1 MMAVGCLMRSERYIE
16 VDYGWRGILGE
27 GFETI
32 ETTGTHDTILRE
44 PHIRRIAAEI
54 AKAS

>member
-1 MMAVGCLMRSERYIE
+1 MAVGCLIRSERYIE
-16 VDYGWRGILGE
+16 VDCGWRGTLGE

-44 PHIRRIAAEI
+44 HHIRRIAAEI